1 MRSKSAARVAWRIWR
16 IPGVKSR
23 SATKPSGRLDSYR
36 SEEEVHVPSDY
47 VGKRAPARQFWLSL
61 PVAETIL
68 RALVV
73 YLLTL
78 IEGGRIR
85 QDGLAKELLTESE
98 LLMAGRRQVF
108 SSLEEIESCVWD
120 RL

>member
-1 MRSKSAARVAWRIWR
+1 M
-16 IPGVKSR
+16 
-23 SATKPSGRLDSYR
+23 
-36 SEEEVHVPSDY
+36 
-47 VGKRAPARQFWLSL
+47 SL
-61 PVAETIL
+61 PIMLGNAL
-68 RALVV
+68 WRDSSGCHCPRPKRYCALVV

-85 QDGLAKELLTESE
+85 QDGLAKELLTELE

-108 SSLEEIESCVWD
+108 SSLEEIESCVWV